1 MKKLFLSCMA
11 ILACTTMF
19 AFDKAVSGETY
30 YPAGYQAYG
39 LDDGT
44 VAVVAAYI
52 TEGTEVLVPGSVE
65 IWSTEEPYEKLA
77 EYEVSQI
84 GLYDAEWSKGW
95 SFYVDLNGEDATATV
110 TKLVVEE
117 GVKLIEESAFGWK
130 MTALE
135 EVELPTTL
143 EGIGAY
149 AFAGL
154 DGLKSI
160 ICKAAAAP
168 ELLPVVQDASWS
180 GDHFKGTAS
189 WDIIV
194 LNCVVTVPSEA
205 AKATYDQ
212 QGIAVEEGGSGLA
225 WSYWGEFYKN
235 ENVVVDGGITSIVS
249 TVEQEV
255 KAVKVIRNGEILIR
269 RGDVLYNLQ
278 GSVVE

>member
-19 AFDKAVSGETY
+19 AYDKAVAGDVY
-30 YPAGYQAYG
+30 YPDGYQAYG

-44 VAVVAAYI
+44 VAIVAAYI
-52 TEGTEVLVPGSVE
+52 TEGTEVVIPGVVE
-65 IWSTEEPYEKLA
+65 IWTKEEPYEKLA

-84 GLYDAEWSKGW
+84 GLYDIEYLKGW

-135 EVELPTTL
+135 DVELPSTL

-149 AFAGL
+149 AFGGL

-160 ICKAAAAP
+160 VCKAAAAP
-168 ELLPVVQDASWS
+168 ALLPVVQDASWS
-180 GDHFKGTAS
+180 GDHFKGTAE
-189 WDIIV
+189 WDTIIK
-194 LNCVVTVPSEA
+194 NCKVTVPSDA
-205 AKATYDQ
+205 AKETYNQDP
-212 QGIAVEEGGSGLA
+212 
-225 WSYWGEFYKN
+225 WSYWTGFYTN
-235 ENVVVDGGITSIVS
+235 ENVVVDGGITSVIN
-249 TVEQEV
+249 TVENSV

-269 RGDVLYNLQ
+269 RGEVLYNLQ